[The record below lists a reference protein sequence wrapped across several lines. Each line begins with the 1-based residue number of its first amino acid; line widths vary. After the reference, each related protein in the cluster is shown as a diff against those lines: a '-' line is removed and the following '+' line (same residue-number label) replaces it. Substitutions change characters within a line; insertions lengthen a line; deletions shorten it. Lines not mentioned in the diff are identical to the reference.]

1 PSAIEIPKEGPL
13 VYEFDV
19 EVRPEFDLPNYRGLK
34 LRRPVKEFSDDDVAK
49 EEKSLLS
56 RFAELIPKPG
66 GVAQLGDYITAD
78 MTSKAGDRLIGEL
91 KAISMKVDTRLAFKD
106 GVVEN
111 FADRVQGVK
120 AGDTRTVDITMAD
133 SVADKTLRGQKVQ
146 ATLTVKEV
154 KAVKMP

>member
-1 PSAIEIPKEGPL
+1 RFYKDVADQVKAAVLLASLEQLAEDHNIAPLSAPDINPSAIEIPKEGPL

-120 AGDTRTVDITMAD
+120 AG
-133 SVADKTLRGQKVQ
+133 
-146 ATLTVKEV
+146 
-154 KAVKMP
+154 